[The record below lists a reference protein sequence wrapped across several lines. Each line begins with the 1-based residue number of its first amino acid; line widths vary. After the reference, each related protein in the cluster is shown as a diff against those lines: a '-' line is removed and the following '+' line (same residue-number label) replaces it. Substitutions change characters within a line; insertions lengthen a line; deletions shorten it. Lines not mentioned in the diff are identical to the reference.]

1 MEKGLLKNIFLDTKN
16 NLNLKGYLLTVFSTA
31 IFSILPYYFFIK
43 TSDIKIEKI
52 GIDFWSVML
61 SVIFIWTF
69 IFKGKVSYDKKNI
82 LRFIINNILILGALI
97 FIDGAVIEKLSILIN
112 TAFSERNIIFLM
124 ISYFLIRVKDIFI
137 FFTAV
142 SGILALI
149 GNEKISFIESGKIF
163 KNSIG
168 KLFTFLFFWVFYTIY
183 AAGCIDLT
191 WFIFNISYIERIN
204 LNEIFVYIGVFLN
217 IYIFYF
223 ILVFVLS
230 VFKNYLEKPEDKE
243 NAEEITLPAVFEKTI
258 NALKGRK
265 FKFYGTIAGIYLLCG
280 AGAMAV
286 VYLAIVSDLLYYYP
300 INILIVSAVIL
311 GIAAAI
317 QIFITKFCFKFMR
330 DFTEKINFSKFMK
343 IYGCTVIVTIL
354 TFIAG
359 TILESIIS
367 IISEDNYAAVIFS
380 NGINGFIVFYVG
392 VIQTLMTAFI
402 LKNQKG
408 IIKKSF
414 KESLKFFSLKF
425 IFILFGI
432 YNLAGMIMKAL
443 EKIRNSYDYELMLR
457 GVVHFPS
464 HIIIFLAVFIF
475 LHTMI
480 LAVVIYVIEEK
491 NRKF

>member
-16 NLNLKGYLLTVFSTA
+16 NLNLKGYLLTVFSTV

-61 SVIFIWTF
+61 SVIFVWTF
-69 IFKGKVSYDKKNI
+69 IFKGNVSSDKKNI
-82 LRFIINNILILGALI
+82 LRFITNNILILGALI
-97 FIDGAVIEKLSILIN
+97 FIDGAVIEKLSVLIN

-124 ISYFLIRVKDIFI
+124 ISYFLIRVKDVFI

-191 WFIFNISYIERIN
+191 WFIFNISYIEHIN

-243 NAEEITLPAVFEKTI
+243 NAEEEITLPAVFEKTI

-280 AGAMAV
+280 AGVTAV
-286 VYLAIVSDLLYYYP
+286 VYLAIISGLFSF
-300 INILIVSAVIL
+300 ILIVFAVIL

-317 QIFITKFCFKFMR
+317 QIFITKFCFKFMG

-343 IYGCTVIVTIL
+343 IYGCAVIVTIL

-359 TILESIIS
+359 IILESILS

-380 NGINGFIVFYVG
+380 NGINGFIVFYAG

-414 KESLKFFSLKF
+414 KESFKFFSLKF
-425 IFILFGI
+425 IFVLFGI
-432 YNLAGMIMKAL
+432 YNLTGMIMRAL
-443 EKIRNSYDYELMLR
+443 EKIRNSYDYEVMLR
-457 GVVHFPS
+457 GMVHFPS
-464 HIIIFLAVFIF
+464 HIIVFLAVFIF

-480 LAVVIYVIEEK
+480 LAVVTCVIEEK
-491 NRKF
+491 NIEF

>member
-16 NLNLKGYLLTVFSTA
+16 NLNLKGYLLTVFSTT
-31 IFSILPYYFFIK
+31 IFLILPYYFFIK

-61 SVIFIWTF
+61 SVIFVWTF
-69 IFKGKVSYDKKNI
+69 IFKGKVSSDKKNI
-82 LRFIINNILILGALI
+82 LRFITNNILILGALI
-97 FIDGAVIEKLSILIN
+97 FIDGAVIEKLSVLIN

-191 WFIFNISYIERIN
+191 WFIFNISYIEHIN

-230 VFKNYLEKPEDKE
+230 VFKNYLEKPEDEE
-243 NAEEITLPAVFEKTI
+243 NAGEKITLPAVFEKTI

-280 AGAMAV
+280 AGVTAV
-286 VYLAIVSDLLYYYP
+286 VYLAIISGLFSF
-300 INILIVSAVIL
+300 ILIVFAVIL

-317 QIFITKFCFKFMR
+317 QIFITKFCFKFMG

-343 IYGCTVIVTIL
+343 IYGCAVIVTIL

-359 TILESIIS
+359 IILESILS

-380 NGINGFIVFYVG
+380 NGINGFIVFYAG

-425 IFILFGI
+425 IFVLFGI
-432 YNLAGMIMKAL
+432 YNLTGMIMRAL
-443 EKIRNSYDYELMLR
+443 EKIRNSYDYEVMLR
-457 GVVHFPS
+457 GMVHFPS
-464 HIIIFLAVFIF
+464 HIIVFLAVFIF

-480 LAVVIYVIEEK
+480 LAVVTCVIEEK
-491 NRKF
+491 NMEF

>member
-16 NLNLKGYLLTVFSTA
+16 NLNLKGYLLTVFSTV

-61 SVIFIWTF
+61 SVIFVWTF
-69 IFKGKVSYDKKNI
+69 IFKGKVSSDKKNI
-82 LRFIINNILILGALI
+82 LRFITNNILILGALI
-97 FIDGAVIEKLSILIN
+97 FIDGAVIEKLSVLIN

-124 ISYFLIRVKDIFI
+124 ISYFLIRVKDVFI

-191 WFIFNISYIERIN
+191 WFIFNISYIEHIN

-230 VFKNYLEKPEDKE
+230 VFKNYLEKPEDEE
-243 NAEEITLPAVFEKTI
+243 NAGEKITLPAVFEKTI

-280 AGAMAV
+280 AGVTAV
-286 VYLAIVSDLLYYYP
+286 VYLAIISGLFSF
-300 INILIVSAVIL
+300 ILIVFAVIL
-311 GIAAAI
+311 GIATAI
-317 QIFITKFCFKFMR
+317 QIFITKFCFKFMG

-343 IYGCTVIVTIL
+343 IYGCAVIVTIL
-354 TFIAG
+354 TFIVG
-359 TILESIIS
+359 IILESILS

-380 NGINGFIVFYVG
+380 NGINGFIVFYAG

-425 IFILFGI
+425 IFVLFGI
-432 YNLAGMIMKAL
+432 YNLTGMIMRAL
-443 EKIRNSYDYELMLR
+443 EKIRNSYDYEVMLR
-457 GVVHFPS
+457 GMVHFPS
-464 HIIIFLAVFIF
+464 HIIVFLAVFIF

-480 LAVVIYVIEEK
+480 LAVVTCVIEEK
-491 NRKF
+491 NIEF

>member
-16 NLNLKGYLLTVFSTA
+16 NLNLKGYLLTVFSTV

-61 SVIFIWTF
+61 SVIFVWTF
-69 IFKGKVSYDKKNI
+69 IFKGKVSSDKKNI
-82 LRFIINNILILGALI
+82 LRFITNNILILGALI

-124 ISYFLIRVKDIFI
+124 ISYFLIRVKDVFI

-191 WFIFNISYIERIN
+191 WFIFNISYIEHIN

-230 VFKNYLEKPEDKE
+230 VFKNYLEKPEDEE
-243 NAEEITLPAVFEKTI
+243 NAGEKITLPAVFEKTI

-280 AGAMAV
+280 AGVTAV
-286 VYLAIVSDLLYYYP
+286 VYLAIISGLFSF
-300 INILIVSAVIL
+300 ILIVFAVIL

-317 QIFITKFCFKFMR
+317 QIFITKFCFKFMG

-343 IYGCTVIVTIL
+343 IYGCAVIVTIL

-359 TILESIIS
+359 IILESILS

-380 NGINGFIVFYVG
+380 NGINGFIVFYAG

-425 IFILFGI
+425 IFVLFGI
-432 YNLAGMIMKAL
+432 YNLTGMIMRAL
-443 EKIRNSYDYELMLR
+443 EKIRNSYDYEVMLR
-457 GVVHFPS
+457 GMVHFPS
-464 HIIIFLAVFIF
+464 HIIVFLAVFIF

-480 LAVVIYVIEEK
+480 LAVVTCVIEEK
-491 NRKF
+491 NIEF

>member
-16 NLNLKGYLLTVFSTA
+16 NLNLKGYLLTVFSTV
-31 IFSILPYYFFIK
+31 IFSILSYYFFIK

-61 SVIFIWTF
+61 SVIFVWTF
-69 IFKGKVSYDKKNI
+69 IFKGKVSSDKKNI

-97 FIDGAVIEKLSILIN
+97 FIDGAVIEKLSVLIN

-124 ISYFLIRVKDIFI
+124 ISYFLIRVKDVFI

-191 WFIFNISYIERIN
+191 WFIFNISYIEHIN

-230 VFKNYLEKPEDKE
+230 VFKNYLEKPEDEE
-243 NAEEITLPAVFEKTI
+243 NAGEKITLPAVFEKTI

-265 FKFYGTIAGIYLLCG
+265 FKFYGTVAGIYLLCG
-280 AGAMAV
+280 AGVTAV
-286 VYLAIVSDLLYYYP
+286 VYLAIISGLFSF
-300 INILIVSAVIL
+300 ILIVFAIIL

-317 QIFITKFCFKFMR
+317 QIFITKFCFKFMG

-343 IYGCTVIVTIL
+343 IYGCAVIVTIL

-359 TILESIIS
+359 IILESILS

-380 NGINGFIVFYVG
+380 NGINGFIVFYAG

-425 IFILFGI
+425 IFVLFGI
-432 YNLAGMIMKAL
+432 YNLTGMIMRAL
-443 EKIRNSYDYELMLR
+443 EKIRNSYDYEVMLK
-457 GVVHFPS
+457 GMVHFPS
-464 HIIIFLAVFIF
+464 HIIVFLAVFIF

-480 LAVVIYVIEEK
+480 LAVVTCVIEEK
-491 NRKF
+491 NIEF

>member
-16 NLNLKGYLLTVFSTA
+16 NLNLKGYLLTVFSTV

-61 SVIFIWTF
+61 SVIFVWTF
-69 IFKGKVSYDKKNI
+69 IFKGKVSSDKKNI
-82 LRFIINNILILGALI
+82 LRFITNNILILGALI
-97 FIDGAVIEKLSILIN
+97 FIDGAVIEKLSVLIN

-191 WFIFNISYIERIN
+191 WFIFNISYIEHIN

-230 VFKNYLEKPEDKE
+230 VFKNYLEKPEDEE
-243 NAEEITLPAVFEKTI
+243 NAGEKITLPAVFEKTI

-280 AGAMAV
+280 AGVTAV
-286 VYLAIVSDLLYYYP
+286 VYLAIISGLFSF
-300 INILIVSAVIL
+300 ILIVFAVIL

-317 QIFITKFCFKFMR
+317 QIFITKFCFKFMG

-343 IYGCTVIVTIL
+343 IYGCAVIVTIL

-359 TILESIIS
+359 IILESILS

-380 NGINGFIVFYVG
+380 NGINGFIVFYAG

-425 IFILFGI
+425 IFVLFGI
-432 YNLAGMIMKAL
+432 YNLTGMIMRAL
-443 EKIRNSYDYELMLR
+443 EKIRNSYDYEVMLR
-457 GVVHFPS
+457 GMVHFPS
-464 HIIIFLAVFIF
+464 HIIVFLTVFIF

-480 LAVVIYVIEEK
+480 LAVVTCVIEEK
-491 NRKF
+491 NIEF

>member
-16 NLNLKGYLLTVFSTA
+16 NLNLKGYLLTVFSTV

-61 SVIFIWTF
+61 SVIFVWTF
-69 IFKGKVSYDKKNI
+69 IFKGKVSSDKKNI
-82 LRFIINNILILGALI
+82 LRFITNNILILGALI
-97 FIDGAVIEKLSILIN
+97 FIDGAVIEKLSVLIN

-191 WFIFNISYIERIN
+191 WFIFNISYIEHIN

-230 VFKNYLEKPEDKE
+230 VFKNYLEKPEDEE
-243 NAEEITLPAVFEKTI
+243 NAGEKITLPAVFEKTI

-280 AGAMAV
+280 AGVTAV
-286 VYLAIVSDLLYYYP
+286 VYLAIISGLFSF
-300 INILIVSAVIL
+300 ILIVFAVIL

-317 QIFITKFCFKFMR
+317 QIFITKFCFKFMG

-343 IYGCTVIVTIL
+343 IYGCAVIVTIL

-359 TILESIIS
+359 IILESILS

-380 NGINGFIVFYVG
+380 NGINGFIVFYAG

-425 IFILFGI
+425 IFVLFGI
-432 YNLAGMIMKAL
+432 YNLTGMIMRAL
-443 EKIRNSYDYELMLR
+443 EKIRNSYDYEVMLR
-457 GVVHFPS
+457 GMVHFPS
-464 HIIIFLAVFIF
+464 HIIVFLAVFIF

-480 LAVVIYVIEEK
+480 LAVVTCVIEEK
-491 NRKF
+491 NMEF

>member
-16 NLNLKGYLLTVFSTA
+16 NLNLKGYLLTVFSTV

-61 SVIFIWTF
+61 SVIFVWTF
-69 IFKGKVSYDKKNI
+69 IFKGKVSSDKKNI
-82 LRFIINNILILGALI
+82 LRFITNNILILGALI
-97 FIDGAVIEKLSILIN
+97 FIDGAVIEKLSVLIN

-124 ISYFLIRVKDIFI
+124 ISYFLIRVKDTFI

-191 WFIFNISYIERIN
+191 WFIFNISYIEHIN

-230 VFKNYLEKPEDKE
+230 VFKNYLEKPEDEE
-243 NAEEITLPAVFEKTI
+243 NAGEKITLPAVFEKTI

-280 AGAMAV
+280 AGVTAV
-286 VYLAIVSDLLYYYP
+286 VYLAIISGLFSF
-300 INILIVSAVIL
+300 ILIVFAAIL

-317 QIFITKFCFKFMR
+317 QIFITKFCFKFMG

-343 IYGCTVIVTIL
+343 IYGCAVIVTIL

-359 TILESIIS
+359 IILESILS

-380 NGINGFIVFYVG
+380 NGINGFIVFYAG

-425 IFILFGI
+425 IFVLFGI
-432 YNLAGMIMKAL
+432 YNLTGMIMRAL
-443 EKIRNSYDYELMLR
+443 EKIRNSYDHEVMLR
-457 GVVHFPS
+457 GMVHFPS
-464 HIIIFLAVFIF
+464 HIIVFLAVFIF

-480 LAVVIYVIEEK
+480 LAVVTCVIEEK
-491 NRKF
+491 NMEF

>member
-16 NLNLKGYLLTVFSTA
+16 NLNLKGYLLTVFSTV

-61 SVIFIWTF
+61 SVIFVWTF
-69 IFKGKVSYDKKNI
+69 SFKGKVSSDKKNI
-82 LRFIINNILILGALI
+82 LRFITNNILILGALI

-191 WFIFNISYIERIN
+191 WFIFNISYIEHIN

-230 VFKNYLEKPEDKE
+230 VFKNYLEKPEDEE
-243 NAEEITLPAVFEKTI
+243 NAGEKITLPAVFEKTI

-280 AGAMAV
+280 AGVTAV
-286 VYLAIVSDLLYYYP
+286 VYLAIISGLFSF
-300 INILIVSAVIL
+300 ILAVFAVIL

-317 QIFITKFCFKFMR
+317 QIFITKFCFKFMG

-343 IYGCTVIVTIL
+343 IYGCAVIVTIL

-359 TILESIIS
+359 IILESILS

-380 NGINGFIVFYVG
+380 NGINGFIVFYAG

-425 IFILFGI
+425 IFVLFGI
-432 YNLAGMIMKAL
+432 YNLTGMIMRAL
-443 EKIRNSYDYELMLR
+443 EKIRNSYDYEVMLR
-457 GVVHFPS
+457 GMVHFPS
-464 HIIIFLAVFIF
+464 HIIVFLAVFIF

-480 LAVVIYVIEEK
+480 LAVVTCVIEEK
-491 NRKF
+491 NIEF

>member
-61 SVIFIWTF
+61 SVVFVWTF
-69 IFKGKVSYDKKNI
+69 IFKGKISSDKKNI

-191 WFIFNISYIERIN
+191 WFIFNISYIEHIN

-280 AGAMAV
+280 AGVTAV
-286 VYLAIVSDLLYYYP
+286 VYLAIISGLFSF
-300 INILIVSAVIL
+300 ILIVFAVIL

-317 QIFITKFCFKFMR
+317 QIFITKFCFKFMG

-343 IYGCTVIVTIL
+343 IYGCAVIVTIL

-359 TILESIIS
+359 IILESILS

-380 NGINGFIVFYVG
+380 NGINGFIVFYAG

-425 IFILFGI
+425 IFVLFGI
-432 YNLAGMIMKAL
+432 YNLTGMIMKAL
-443 EKIRNSYDYELMLR
+443 EKIRNSYDYEVMLR
-457 GVVHFPS
+457 GMVHFPS
-464 HIIIFLAVFIF
+464 HIIVFLAVFIF

-480 LAVVIYVIEEK
+480 LAVVTCVIEEK
-491 NRKF
+491 NMEF

>member
-16 NLNLKGYLLTVFSTA
+16 NLNLKGYLLTVFSTV

-61 SVIFIWTF
+61 SVIFVWTF
-69 IFKGKVSYDKKNI
+69 IFKGKVSSDKKNI
-82 LRFIINNILILGALI
+82 LRFITNNILILGALI
-97 FIDGAVIEKLSILIN
+97 FIDGAVIEKLSVLIN

-191 WFIFNISYIERIN
+191 WFIFNISYIEHIN

-230 VFKNYLEKPEDKE
+230 VFKNYLEKPEDEE
-243 NAEEITLPAVFEKTI
+243 NAGEKITLPAVFEKTI

-280 AGAMAV
+280 AGVMAV
-286 VYLAIVSDLLYYYP
+286 VYLAIISDLLYYP

-311 GIAAAI
+311 GIAAAV
-317 QIFITKFCFKFMR
+317 QIFITKFCFKFMG

-343 IYGCTVIVTIL
+343 IYGCAVIVTIL

-359 TILESIIS
+359 IILESILS

-380 NGINGFIVFYVG
+380 NGINGFIVFYAG

-414 KESLKFFSLKF
+414 KESFKFFSLKF
-425 IFILFGI
+425 IFVLFGI
-432 YNLAGMIMKAL
+432 YNLTGMIMRAL
-443 EKIRNSYDYELMLR
+443 EKIRNSYDYEVMLR
-457 GVVHFPS
+457 GMVHFPS
-464 HIIIFLAVFIF
+464 HIIVFLAVFIF

-480 LAVVIYVIEEK
+480 LAVVTCVIEEK
-491 NRKF
+491 NIEF

>member
-16 NLNLKGYLLTVFSTA
+16 NLNLKGYLLTVFSTV

-61 SVIFIWTF
+61 SVIFVWTF
-69 IFKGKVSYDKKNI
+69 IFKGNVSSDKKNI
-82 LRFIINNILILGALI
+82 LRFITNNILILGALI
-97 FIDGAVIEKLSILIN
+97 FIDGAVIEKLSVLIN

-183 AAGCIDLT
+183 AASCIDLT
-191 WFIFNISYIERIN
+191 WFIFNISYIEHIN

-230 VFKNYLEKPEDKE
+230 VFKNYLEKPEDEE
-243 NAEEITLPAVFEKTI
+243 NAEEEITLPAVFEKTI

-280 AGAMAV
+280 AGVTAV
-286 VYLAIVSDLLYYYP
+286 VYLAIISGLFSF
-300 INILIVSAVIL
+300 ILIVFAVIL

-317 QIFITKFCFKFMR
+317 QIFITKFCFKFMG

-343 IYGCTVIVTIL
+343 IYGCAVIVTIL

-359 TILESIIS
+359 IILESILS

-380 NGINGFIVFYVG
+380 NGINGFIVFYAG

-414 KESLKFFSLKF
+414 KESFKFFSLKF
-425 IFILFGI
+425 IFVLFGI
-432 YNLAGMIMKAL
+432 YNLTGMIMRAL
-443 EKIRNSYDYELMLR
+443 EKIRNSYDYEVMLR
-457 GVVHFPS
+457 GMVHFPS
-464 HIIIFLAVFIF
+464 HIIVFLAVFIF

-480 LAVVIYVIEEK
+480 LAVVTCVIEEK
-491 NRKF
+491 NMEF

>member
-61 SVIFIWTF
+61 SVIFVWTF
-69 IFKGKVSYDKKNI
+69 IFKGNVSSDKKNI
-82 LRFIINNILILGALI
+82 LRFITNNILILGALI

-191 WFIFNISYIERIN
+191 WFIFNISYIEHIN

-223 ILVFVLS
+223 ILVFVLA
-230 VFKNYLEKPEDKE
+230 VFKNHLEKPEDEE
-243 NAEEITLPAVFEKTI
+243 NAGEKITLPAVFEKTI

-265 FKFYGTIAGIYLLCG
+265 FKFYGTVAGIYLLCG
-280 AGAMAV
+280 AGVTAV
-286 VYLAIVSDLLYYYP
+286 VYLAIISGLFSF
-300 INILIVSAVIL
+300 ILIVFAVIL

-317 QIFITKFCFKFMR
+317 QIFITKFCFKFMG

-343 IYGCTVIVTIL
+343 IYGCAVIVTIL

-367 IISEDNYAAVIFS
+367 IISEDNYAAIIFS
-380 NGINGFIVFYVG
+380 NGINGFIVFYAG
-392 VIQTLMTAFI
+392 VIQTLMTALI
-402 LKNQKG
+402 LKNQKE

-414 KESLKFFSLKF
+414 KKSLKFFSWKF
-425 IFILFGI
+425 IFVLFGI
-432 YNLAGMIMKAL
+432 YNLVGMIMRAL

-464 HIIIFLAVFIF
+464 HIIVFLAVFIF

-480 LAVVIYVIEEK
+480 LAVVTYVIEEK
-491 NRKF
+491 NREF

>member
-16 NLNLKGYLLTVFSTA
+16 NLNLKGYLLTVFSTV

-61 SVIFIWTF
+61 SVIFVWTF
-69 IFKGKVSYDKKNI
+69 IFKGKVSSDKKNI
-82 LRFIINNILILGALI
+82 LRFITNNILILGALI
-97 FIDGAVIEKLSILIN
+97 FIDGAVIEKLSVLIN

-191 WFIFNISYIERIN
+191 WFIFNISYIEHIN

-230 VFKNYLEKPEDKE
+230 VFKNYLEKPEDEE
-243 NAEEITLPAVFEKTI
+243 NAGEKITLPAVFEKTI

-280 AGAMAV
+280 AGVTAV
-286 VYLAIVSDLLYYYP
+286 VYLAIISGLFSF
-300 INILIVSAVIL
+300 ILIVFAVIL

-317 QIFITKFCFKFMR
+317 QIFITKFCFKFMG

-343 IYGCTVIVTIL
+343 IYGCAVIVTIL

-359 TILESIIS
+359 IILESILS

-380 NGINGFIVFYVG
+380 NGINGFIVFYAG

-414 KESLKFFSLKF
+414 KESFKFFSLKF
-425 IFILFGI
+425 IFVLFGI
-432 YNLAGMIMKAL
+432 YNLTGMIMRAL
-443 EKIRNSYDYELMLR
+443 EKIRNSYDYEVMLR
-457 GVVHFPS
+457 GMVHFPS
-464 HIIIFLAVFIF
+464 HIIVFLAVFIF

-480 LAVVIYVIEEK
+480 LAVVTCVIEEK
-491 NRKF
+491 NIEF

>member
-16 NLNLKGYLLTVFSTA
+16 NLNLKGYLLTVFSTV

-61 SVIFIWTF
+61 SVIFVWTF
-69 IFKGKVSYDKKNI
+69 IFKGKVSSDKKNI

-97 FIDGAVIEKLSILIN
+97 FIDGAVIEKLSVLIN
-112 TAFSERNIIFLM
+112 TASSERNIIFLM
-124 ISYFLIRVKDIFI
+124 ISYFLIRVKDVFI

-191 WFIFNISYIERIN
+191 WFIFNISYIEHIN

-230 VFKNYLEKPEDKE
+230 VFKNYLEKPEDEE
-243 NAEEITLPAVFEKTI
+243 NAGEKITLPAVFEKTI

-280 AGAMAV
+280 AGVMAV
-286 VYLAIVSDLLYYYP
+286 IYLAIISGLFSF
-300 INILIVSAVIL
+300 ILIVFAVIL

-317 QIFITKFCFKFMR
+317 QIFITKFCFKFMG

-343 IYGCTVIVTIL
+343 IYGCAVIVTIL

-359 TILESIIS
+359 IILESILS

-380 NGINGFIVFYVG
+380 NGINGFIVFYAG

-425 IFILFGI
+425 IFVLFGI
-432 YNLAGMIMKAL
+432 YNLTGMIMRAL
-443 EKIRNSYDYELMLR
+443 EKIRNSYDYEVMLK
-457 GVVHFPS
+457 GMVHFPS
-464 HIIIFLAVFIF
+464 HIIVFLAVFIF

-480 LAVVIYVIEEK
+480 LAVVTCVIEEK
-491 NRKF
+491 NIEF

>member
-16 NLNLKGYLLTVFSTA
+16 NLNLKGYLLTVFSTV

-61 SVIFIWTF
+61 SVIFVWTF
-69 IFKGKVSYDKKNI
+69 IFKGKVSSDKKNI
-82 LRFIINNILILGALI
+82 LRFITNNILILGALI
-97 FIDGAVIEKLSILIN
+97 FIDGAVIEKLSVLIN

-124 ISYFLIRVKDIFI
+124 ISYFLIRVKDVFI

-191 WFIFNISYIERIN
+191 WFIFNISYIEHIN

-230 VFKNYLEKPEDKE
+230 VFKNYLEKPEDEE
-243 NAEEITLPAVFEKTI
+243 NAEEEITLPAVFEKTI

-280 AGAMAV
+280 AGVTAV
-286 VYLAIVSDLLYYYP
+286 VYLAIISGLFSF
-300 INILIVSAVIL
+300 ILIVFAVIL

-317 QIFITKFCFKFMR
+317 QIFITKFCFKFMG

-343 IYGCTVIVTIL
+343 IYGCAVIVTIL

-359 TILESIIS
+359 IILESILS

-380 NGINGFIVFYVG
+380 NGINGFIVFYAG

-425 IFILFGI
+425 IFVLFGI
-432 YNLAGMIMKAL
+432 YNLTGMIMRAL
-443 EKIRNSYDYELMLR
+443 EKIRNSYDYEVMLK
-457 GVVHFPS
+457 GMVHFPS
-464 HIIIFLAVFIF
+464 HIIVFLAVFIF

-480 LAVVIYVIEEK
+480 LAVVTCVIEEK
-491 NRKF
+491 NIEF

>member
-16 NLNLKGYLLTVFSTA
+16 NLNLKGYLLTVFSTV

-61 SVIFIWTF
+61 SVIFVWTF
-69 IFKGKVSYDKKNI
+69 IFKGKVSSDKKNI
-82 LRFIINNILILGALI
+82 LKFIINNILILGALI
-97 FIDGAVIEKLSILIN
+97 FIDGAVIEKLSVLIN
-112 TAFSERNIIFLM
+112 TASSERNIIFLM
-124 ISYFLIRVKDIFI
+124 ISYFLIRVKDVFI

-191 WFIFNISYIERIN
+191 WFIFNISYIEHIN

-230 VFKNYLEKPEDKE
+230 VFKNYLEKPEDEE
-243 NAEEITLPAVFEKTI
+243 NAGEKITLPAVFEKTI

-280 AGAMAV
+280 AGVTAV
-286 VYLAIVSDLLYYYP
+286 VYLAIISGLFSF
-300 INILIVSAVIL
+300 ILIVFAVIL

-317 QIFITKFCFKFMR
+317 QIFITKFCFKFMG

-343 IYGCTVIVTIL
+343 IYGCAVIVTIL

-359 TILESIIS
+359 IILESILS

-380 NGINGFIVFYVG
+380 NGINGFIVFYAG

-425 IFILFGI
+425 IFVLFGI
-432 YNLAGMIMKAL
+432 YNLTGMIMRAL
-443 EKIRNSYDYELMLR
+443 EKIRNSYDYEVMLR
-457 GVVHFPS
+457 GMVHFPS
-464 HIIIFLAVFIF
+464 HIIVFLAVFIF

-480 LAVVIYVIEEK
+480 LAVVTCVIEEK
-491 NRKF
+491 NIEF

>member
-16 NLNLKGYLLTVFSTA
+16 NLNLKGYLLTVFSTV

-61 SVIFIWTF
+61 SVIFVWTF
-69 IFKGKVSYDKKNI
+69 IFKGKVSSDKKNI
-82 LRFIINNILILGALI
+82 LRFITNNILILGALI
-97 FIDGAVIEKLSILIN
+97 FIDGAVIEKLSVLIN

-124 ISYFLIRVKDIFI
+124 ISYFLIRVKDVFI

-191 WFIFNISYIERIN
+191 WFIFNISYIEHIN

-230 VFKNYLEKPEDKE
+230 VFKNYLEKPEDEE
-243 NAEEITLPAVFEKTI
+243 NAGEKITLPAVFEKTI

-280 AGAMAV
+280 AGVMAV
-286 VYLAIVSDLLYYYP
+286 IYLAIISGLFSF
-300 INILIVSAVIL
+300 ILIVFAVIL

-317 QIFITKFCFKFMR
+317 QIFITKFCFKFMG

-343 IYGCTVIVTIL
+343 IYGCAVIVTIL

-359 TILESIIS
+359 IILESILS

-380 NGINGFIVFYVG
+380 NGINGFIVFYAG

-425 IFILFGI
+425 IFVLFGI
-432 YNLAGMIMKAL
+432 YNLTGMIMRAL
-443 EKIRNSYDYELMLR
+443 EKIRNSYDYEVMLR
-457 GVVHFPS
+457 GMVHFPS
-464 HIIIFLAVFIF
+464 HIIVFLAVFIF

-480 LAVVIYVIEEK
+480 LAVVTCVIEEK
-491 NRKF
+491 NMEL

>member
-16 NLNLKGYLLTVFSTA
+16 NLNLKGYLLTVFSTV

-61 SVIFIWTF
+61 SVIFVWTF
-69 IFKGKVSYDKKNI
+69 IFKGKVSSDKKNI
-82 LRFIINNILILGALI
+82 LRFITNNILILGALI
-97 FIDGAVIEKLSILIN
+97 FIDGAVIEKLSVLIN

-124 ISYFLIRVKDIFI
+124 ISYFLIRVKDVFI

-191 WFIFNISYIERIN
+191 WFIFNISYIEHIN

-230 VFKNYLEKPEDKE
+230 VFKNYLEKPEDEE
-243 NAEEITLPAVFEKTI
+243 NAGEKITLPAVFEKTI

-280 AGAMAV
+280 AGVTAV
-286 VYLAIVSDLLYYYP
+286 VYLAIISGLFSF
-300 INILIVSAVIL
+300 ILIVFAVIL

-317 QIFITKFCFKFMR
+317 QIFITKFCFKFMG

-343 IYGCTVIVTIL
+343 IYGCAVIVTIL

-359 TILESIIS
+359 IILESILS

-380 NGINGFIVFYVG
+380 NGINGFIVFYAG

-425 IFILFGI
+425 IFVLFGI
-432 YNLAGMIMKAL
+432 YNLTGMIMRAL
-443 EKIRNSYDYELMLR
+443 EKIRNSYDYEVMLR
-457 GVVHFPS
+457 GMVHFPS
-464 HIIIFLAVFIF
+464 HIIVFLAVFIF

-480 LAVVIYVIEEK
+480 LAVVTCVIEEK
-491 NRKF
+491 NIEF

>member
-16 NLNLKGYLLTVFSTA
+16 NLNLKGYLLTVFSTV

-61 SVIFIWTF
+61 SVIFVWTF
-69 IFKGKVSYDKKNI
+69 IFKGKVSSDKKNI
-82 LRFIINNILILGALI
+82 LRFITNNILILGALI
-97 FIDGAVIEKLSILIN
+97 FIDGAVIEKLSVLIN

-124 ISYFLIRVKDIFI
+124 ISYFLIRVKDTFI

-191 WFIFNISYIERIN
+191 WFIFNISYIEHIN

-230 VFKNYLEKPEDKE
+230 VFKNYLEKPEDEE
-243 NAEEITLPAVFEKTI
+243 NAGEKITLPAVFEKTI

-280 AGAMAV
+280 AGVTAV
-286 VYLAIVSDLLYYYP
+286 VYLAIISGLFSF
-300 INILIVSAVIL
+300 ILIVFAVIL
-311 GIAAAI
+311 GIVAAI
-317 QIFITKFCFKFMR
+317 QIFITKFCFKFME

-343 IYGCTVIVTIL
+343 IYGCAVIVTIL

-359 TILESIIS
+359 IILESILS

-380 NGINGFIVFYVG
+380 NGINGFIVFYAG

-414 KESLKFFSLKF
+414 KESFKFFSLKF
-425 IFILFGI
+425 IFVLFGI
-432 YNLAGMIMKAL
+432 YNLTGMIMRAL
-443 EKIRNSYDYELMLR
+443 EKIRNSYDYEVMLR
-457 GVVHFPS
+457 GMVHFPS
-464 HIIIFLAVFIF
+464 HIIVFLAVFIF

-480 LAVVIYVIEEK
+480 LAVVTCVIEEK
-491 NRKF
+491 NIEF

>member
-16 NLNLKGYLLTVFSTA
+16 NLNLKGYLLTVFSTV

-61 SVIFIWTF
+61 SVIFVWTF
-69 IFKGKVSYDKKNI
+69 IFKGNVSSDKKNI

-183 AAGCIDLT
+183 TAGCIDLT
-191 WFIFNISYIERIN
+191 WFIFNISYIEHIN

-230 VFKNYLEKPEDKE
+230 VFKNYLEKPEDEE
-243 NAEEITLPAVFEKTI
+243 NAGEKITLPAVFEKTI

-280 AGAMAV
+280 AGVTAV
-286 VYLAIVSDLLYYYP
+286 VYLAIISGLFSF
-300 INILIVSAVIL
+300 ILIVFAVIL

-317 QIFITKFCFKFMR
+317 QIFITKFCFKFMG

-343 IYGCTVIVTIL
+343 MYGCAVIVTIL

-359 TILESIIS
+359 IILESILS

-380 NGINGFIVFYVG
+380 NGINGFIVFYAG

-425 IFILFGI
+425 IFVLFGI
-432 YNLAGMIMKAL
+432 YNLTGMIMRAL
-443 EKIRNSYDYELMLR
+443 EKIRNSYDYEVMLR
-457 GVVHFPS
+457 GMVHFPS
-464 HIIIFLAVFIF
+464 HIIVFLAVFIF

-480 LAVVIYVIEEK
+480 LAVVTCVIEEK
-491 NRKF
+491 NIEF

>member
-16 NLNLKGYLLTVFSTA
+16 NLNLKGYLLTVFSTV

-61 SVIFIWTF
+61 SVIFVWTF
-69 IFKGKVSYDKKNI
+69 IFKGKVSSDKKNI
-82 LRFIINNILILGALI
+82 LRFITNNILILGALI
-97 FIDGAVIEKLSILIN
+97 FIDGAVIEKLSVLIN

-124 ISYFLIRVKDIFI
+124 ISYFLIRVKDVFI

-191 WFIFNISYIERIN
+191 WFIFNISYIEHIN

-230 VFKNYLEKPEDKE
+230 VFKNYLEKPEDEE
-243 NAEEITLPAVFEKTI
+243 NAGEKITLPAVFEKTI

-280 AGAMAV
+280 AGVTAV
-286 VYLAIVSDLLYYYP
+286 VYLAIISGLFSF
-300 INILIVSAVIL
+300 ILIVFAVIL

-317 QIFITKFCFKFMR
+317 QIFITKFCFKFMG

-343 IYGCTVIVTIL
+343 IYGCAVIVTIL

-359 TILESIIS
+359 IILESILS

-380 NGINGFIVFYVG
+380 NGINGFIVFYAG
-392 VIQTLMTAFI
+392 VIETLMTAFI

-425 IFILFGI
+425 IFVLFGI
-432 YNLAGMIMKAL
+432 YNLTGMIMRAL
-443 EKIRNSYDYELMLR
+443 EKIRNSYDYEVMLR
-457 GVVHFPS
+457 GMVHFPS
-464 HIIIFLAVFIF
+464 HIIVFLAVFIF

-480 LAVVIYVIEEK
+480 LAVVTCVIEEK
-491 NRKF
+491 NIEF

>member
-16 NLNLKGYLLTVFSTA
+16 NLNLKGYLLTVFSTV

-61 SVIFIWTF
+61 SVIFVWTF
-69 IFKGKVSYDKKNI
+69 IFKGKVSSDKKNI
-82 LRFIINNILILGALI
+82 LRFITNNILILGALI
-97 FIDGAVIEKLSILIN
+97 FIDGAVIEKLSVLIN

-183 AAGCIDLT
+183 TAGCIDLT
-191 WFIFNISYIERIN
+191 WFIFNISYIEHIN

-230 VFKNYLEKPEDKE
+230 VFKNYLEKPEDEE
-243 NAEEITLPAVFEKTI
+243 NAGEKITLPAVFEKTI

-265 FKFYGTIAGIYLLCG
+265 FKFYGTVAGIYLLCG
-280 AGAMAV
+280 AGVTAV
-286 VYLAIVSDLLYYYP
+286 VYLAIISGLFSF
-300 INILIVSAVIL
+300 ILIVFAVIL

-317 QIFITKFCFKFMR
+317 QIFITKFCFKFMG

-343 IYGCTVIVTIL
+343 IYGCAVIVTIL

-359 TILESIIS
+359 IILESILS

-380 NGINGFIVFYVG
+380 NGINGFIVFYAG

-425 IFILFGI
+425 IFVLFGI
-432 YNLAGMIMKAL
+432 YNLTGMIMRAL
-443 EKIRNSYDYELMLR
+443 EKIRNSYDYEVMLR
-457 GVVHFPS
+457 GMVHFPS
-464 HIIIFLAVFIF
+464 HIIVFLAVFIF

-480 LAVVIYVIEEK
+480 LAVVTCVIEEK
-491 NRKF
+491 NIEF

>member
-16 NLNLKGYLLTVFSTA
+16 NLNLKGYLLTVFSTT
-31 IFSILPYYFFIK
+31 IFLILPYYFFIK

-61 SVIFIWTF
+61 SVIFVWTF
-69 IFKGKVSYDKKNI
+69 IFKGKVSSDKKNI
-82 LRFIINNILILGALI
+82 LRFITNNILILGALI
-97 FIDGAVIEKLSILIN
+97 FIDGAVIEKLSVLIN

-183 AAGCIDLT
+183 AAGCLDLT
-191 WFIFNISYIERIN
+191 WFIFNISYIEHIN

-230 VFKNYLEKPEDKE
+230 VFKNYLEKPEDEE
-243 NAEEITLPAVFEKTI
+243 NAGEKITLPAVFEKTI

-280 AGAMAV
+280 AGVTAV
-286 VYLAIVSDLLYYYP
+286 VYLAIISGLFSF
-300 INILIVSAVIL
+300 ILIVFALLL

-317 QIFITKFCFKFMR
+317 QIFITKFCFKFMG

-343 IYGCTVIVTIL
+343 IYGCAVIVTIL

-359 TILESIIS
+359 IILESILS

-380 NGINGFIVFYVG
+380 NGINGFIVFYAG

-425 IFILFGI
+425 IFVLFGI
-432 YNLAGMIMKAL
+432 YNLTGMIMRAL
-443 EKIRNSYDYELMLR
+443 EKIRNSYDYEVMLR
-457 GVVHFPS
+457 GMVHFPS
-464 HIIIFLAVFIF
+464 HIIVFLAVFIF

-480 LAVVIYVIEEK
+480 LAVVTCVIEEK
-491 NRKF
+491 NIEF

>member
-16 NLNLKGYLLTVFSTA
+16 NLNLKGYLLTVFSTV

-61 SVIFIWTF
+61 SVIFVWTF
-69 IFKGKVSYDKKNI
+69 IFKGKVSSDKKNI

-97 FIDGAVIEKLSILIN
+97 FIDGAVIEKLSVLIN

-124 ISYFLIRVKDIFI
+124 ISYFLIRVKDVFI

-191 WFIFNISYIERIN
+191 WFIFNISYIEHIN

-230 VFKNYLEKPEDKE
+230 VFKNYLEKPEDEE
-243 NAEEITLPAVFEKTI
+243 NAGEKITLPAVFEKTI

-280 AGAMAV
+280 AGVTAV
-286 VYLAIVSDLLYYYP
+286 VYLAIISGLFSF
-300 INILIVSAVIL
+300 ILIVFAVIL
-311 GIAAAI
+311 GIATAI
-317 QIFITKFCFKFMR
+317 QIFITKFCFKFMG

-343 IYGCTVIVTIL
+343 IYGCAVIVTIL

-359 TILESIIS
+359 IILESILS

-380 NGINGFIVFYVG
+380 NGINGFIVFYAG

-425 IFILFGI
+425 IFVLFGI
-432 YNLAGMIMKAL
+432 YNLTGMIMRAL
-443 EKIRNSYDYELMLR
+443 EKIRNSYDYEVMLR
-457 GVVHFPS
+457 GMVHFPS
-464 HIIIFLAVFIF
+464 HIIVFLAVFIF

-480 LAVVIYVIEEK
+480 LAVVTCVIEEK
-491 NRKF
+491 NIEF

>member
-16 NLNLKGYLLTVFSTA
+16 NLNLKGYLLTVFSTV

-61 SVIFIWTF
+61 SVIFVWTF
-69 IFKGKVSYDKKNI
+69 IFKGKVSSDKKNI

-97 FIDGAVIEKLSILIN
+97 FIDGAVIEKLSVLIN
-112 TAFSERNIIFLM
+112 TASSERNIIFLM
-124 ISYFLIRVKDIFI
+124 ISYFLIRVKDVFI

-191 WFIFNISYIERIN
+191 WFIFNISYIEHIN

-230 VFKNYLEKPEDKE
+230 VFKNYLEKPEDEE
-243 NAEEITLPAVFEKTI
+243 NAGEKITLPAVFEKTI

-280 AGAMAV
+280 AGVMAV
-286 VYLAIVSDLLYYYP
+286 IYLAIISGLFSF
-300 INILIVSAVIL
+300 ILIVFAVIL

-317 QIFITKFCFKFMR
+317 QIFITKFCFKFMG

-343 IYGCTVIVTIL
+343 IYGCAVIVTIL

-359 TILESIIS
+359 IILESILS

-380 NGINGFIVFYVG
+380 NGINGFIVFYAG

-425 IFILFGI
+425 IFVLFGI
-432 YNLAGMIMKAL
+432 YNLTGMIMRAL
-443 EKIRNSYDYELMLR
+443 EKIRNSYDYEVMLK
-457 GVVHFPS
+457 GMVHFPS
-464 HIIIFLAVFIF
+464 HIIVFLAVFIF

-480 LAVVIYVIEEK
+480 LAVVTCVIEEK
-491 NRKF
+491 NREF

>member
-16 NLNLKGYLLTVFSTA
+16 NLNLKGYLLTVFSTV

-61 SVIFIWTF
+61 SVIFVWTF
-69 IFKGKVSYDKKNI
+69 IFKGNVSSDKKNI
-82 LRFIINNILILGALI
+82 LRFITNNILILGALI
-97 FIDGAVIEKLSILIN
+97 FIDGAVIEKLSVLIN

-124 ISYFLIRVKDIFI
+124 ISYFLIRVKDVFI

-191 WFIFNISYIERIN
+191 WFIFNISYIEHIN

-243 NAEEITLPAVFEKTI
+243 NAEEEITLPAVFEKTI

-280 AGAMAV
+280 AGVTAV
-286 VYLAIVSDLLYYYP
+286 VYLAIISGLFSF
-300 INILIVSAVIL
+300 ILIVFAVIL

-317 QIFITKFCFKFMR
+317 QIFITKFCFKFMG

-343 IYGCTVIVTIL
+343 IYGCAVIVTIL

-359 TILESIIS
+359 IILESILS

-380 NGINGFIVFYVG
+380 NGINGFIVFYAG

-414 KESLKFFSLKF
+414 KESFKFFSLKF
-425 IFILFGI
+425 IFVLFGI
-432 YNLAGMIMKAL
+432 YNLTGMIMRAL
-443 EKIRNSYDYELMLR
+443 EKIRNSYDYEVMLR
-457 GVVHFPS
+457 GMVHFTS
-464 HIIIFLAVFIF
+464 HIIVFLAVFIF

-480 LAVVIYVIEEK
+480 LAVVTCVIEEK
-491 NRKF
+491 NIEF

>member
-16 NLNLKGYLLTVFSTA
+16 NLNLKGYLLTVFSTV

-61 SVIFIWTF
+61 SVIFVWTF
-69 IFKGKVSYDKKNI
+69 SFKGKVSSDKKNI
-82 LRFIINNILILGALI
+82 LRFITNNILILGALI
-97 FIDGAVIEKLSILIN
+97 FIDGAVIEKLSVLIN

-124 ISYFLIRVKDIFI
+124 ISYFLIRVKDVFI

-191 WFIFNISYIERIN
+191 WFIFNISYIEHIN

-230 VFKNYLEKPEDKE
+230 VFKNYLEKPEDEE
-243 NAEEITLPAVFEKTI
+243 NAGEKITLPAVFEKTI

-280 AGAMAV
+280 AGVTAV
-286 VYLAIVSDLLYYYP
+286 VYLAIISGLFSF
-300 INILIVSAVIL
+300 ILIVFAVIL

-317 QIFITKFCFKFMR
+317 QIFITKFCFKFMG

-343 IYGCTVIVTIL
+343 IYGCAVIVTIL

-359 TILESIIS
+359 IILESILS

-380 NGINGFIVFYVG
+380 NGINGFIVFYAG

-414 KESLKFFSLKF
+414 KESFKFFSLKF
-425 IFILFGI
+425 IFVLFGI
-432 YNLAGMIMKAL
+432 YNLTGMIMRAL
-443 EKIRNSYDYELMLR
+443 EKIRNSYDYEVMLR
-457 GVVHFPS
+457 GMVHFPS
-464 HIIIFLAVFIF
+464 HIIVFLAVFIF

-480 LAVVIYVIEEK
+480 LAVVTCVIEEK
-491 NRKF
+491 NMEL

>member
-16 NLNLKGYLLTVFSTA
+16 NLNLKGYLLTVFSTV

-61 SVIFIWTF
+61 SVIFVWTF
-69 IFKGKVSYDKKNI
+69 IFKGNVSSDKKNI
-82 LRFIINNILILGALI
+82 LRFITNNILILGALI

-191 WFIFNISYIERIN
+191 WFIFNISYIEHIN

-230 VFKNYLEKPEDKE
+230 VFKNYLEKPEDEE
-243 NAEEITLPAVFEKTI
+243 NAGEKITLPAVFEKTI

-265 FKFYGTIAGIYLLCG
+265 FKFYGTVAGIYLLCG
-280 AGAMAV
+280 AGVTAV
-286 VYLAIVSDLLYYYP
+286 VYLAIISGLFSF
-300 INILIVSAVIL
+300 ILIVFAVIL

-317 QIFITKFCFKFMR
+317 QIFITKFCFKFMG

-343 IYGCTVIVTIL
+343 IYGCAVIVTIL

-359 TILESIIS
+359 IILESILS

-380 NGINGFIVFYVG
+380 NGINGFIVFYAG

-425 IFILFGI
+425 IFVLFGI
-432 YNLAGMIMKAL
+432 YNLTGMIMRAL
-443 EKIRNSYDYELMLR
+443 EKIRNSYDYEVMLR
-457 GVVHFPS
+457 GMVHFPS
-464 HIIIFLAVFIF
+464 HIIVFLAVFIF

-480 LAVVIYVIEEK
+480 LAVVTCVIEEK
-491 NRKF
+491 NIEF

>member
-16 NLNLKGYLLTVFSTA
+16 NLNLKGYLLTVFSTV

-61 SVIFIWTF
+61 SVIFVWTF
-69 IFKGKVSYDKKNI
+69 IFKGNVSSDKKNI
-82 LRFIINNILILGALI
+82 LRFITNNILILGALI

-191 WFIFNISYIERIN
+191 WFIFNISYIEHIN

-230 VFKNYLEKPEDKE
+230 VFKNYLEKPEAEE
-243 NAEEITLPAVFEKTI
+243 NAGEKITLPAVFEKTI

-265 FKFYGTIAGIYLLCG
+265 FKFYGTVAGIYLLCG
-280 AGAMAV
+280 AGVTAV
-286 VYLAIVSDLLYYYP
+286 VYLAIISGLFSF
-300 INILIVSAVIL
+300 ILIVFAVIL

-317 QIFITKFCFKFMR
+317 QIFITKFCFKFMG

-343 IYGCTVIVTIL
+343 IYGCAVIVTIL

-359 TILESIIS
+359 IILESILS

-380 NGINGFIVFYVG
+380 NGINGFIVFYAG

-425 IFILFGI
+425 IFVLFGI
-432 YNLAGMIMKAL
+432 YNLTGMIMRAL
-443 EKIRNSYDYELMLR
+443 EKIRNSYDYEVMLR
-457 GVVHFPS
+457 GMVHFPS
-464 HIIIFLAVFIF
+464 HIIVFLAVFIF

-480 LAVVIYVIEEK
+480 LAVVTCFIEEK
-491 NRKF
+491 NIEF

>member
-16 NLNLKGYLLTVFSTA
+16 NLNLKGYLLTVFSTV

-61 SVIFIWTF
+61 SVIFVWTF
-69 IFKGKVSYDKKNI
+69 IFKGKVSSDKKNI
-82 LRFIINNILILGALI
+82 LRFITNNILILGALI
-97 FIDGAVIEKLSILIN
+97 FIDGAVIEKLSVLIN

-191 WFIFNISYIERIN
+191 WFIFNISYIEHIN

-230 VFKNYLEKPEDKE
+230 VFKNYLEKPEDEE
-243 NAEEITLPAVFEKTI
+243 NAGEKITLPAVFEKTI

-280 AGAMAV
+280 AGVTAV
-286 VYLAIVSDLLYYYP
+286 VYLAIISGLFSF
-300 INILIVSAVIL
+300 ILIVFAVIL

-317 QIFITKFCFKFMR
+317 QIFITKFCFKFMG

-343 IYGCTVIVTIL
+343 MYGCAVIVTIL

-359 TILESIIS
+359 IILESILS

-380 NGINGFIVFYVG
+380 NGINGFIVFYAG

-425 IFILFGI
+425 IFVLFGI
-432 YNLAGMIMKAL
+432 YNLTGMIMRAL
-443 EKIRNSYDYELMLR
+443 EKIRNSYDYEVMLR
-457 GVVHFPS
+457 GMVHFPS
-464 HIIIFLAVFIF
+464 HIIVFLAVFIF

-480 LAVVIYVIEEK
+480 LAVVTCVIEEK
-491 NRKF
+491 NIEF

>member
-16 NLNLKGYLLTVFSTA
+16 NLNLKGYLLTVFSTV

-61 SVIFIWTF
+61 SVIFVWTF
-69 IFKGKVSYDKKNI
+69 IFKGKVSSDKKNI

-97 FIDGAVIEKLSILIN
+97 FIDGAVIEKLSVLIN

-124 ISYFLIRVKDIFI
+124 ISYFLIKVKDVFI

-191 WFIFNISYIERIN
+191 WFIFNISYIEHIN

-230 VFKNYLEKPEDKE
+230 VFKNYLEKPEDEE
-243 NAEEITLPAVFEKTI
+243 NAGEKITLPAVFEKTI

-280 AGAMAV
+280 AGVMAV
-286 VYLAIVSDLLYYYP
+286 IYLAIISGLFSF
-300 INILIVSAVIL
+300 ILIVFAVIL

-317 QIFITKFCFKFMR
+317 QIFITKFCFKFMG

-343 IYGCTVIVTIL
+343 IYGCAVIVTIL

-359 TILESIIS
+359 IILESILS

-380 NGINGFIVFYVG
+380 NGINGFIVFYAG

-425 IFILFGI
+425 IFVLFGI
-432 YNLAGMIMKAL
+432 YNLTGMIMRAL
-443 EKIRNSYDYELMLR
+443 EKIRNSYDYEVMLR
-457 GVVHFPS
+457 GMVHFPS
-464 HIIIFLAVFIF
+464 HIIVFLAVFIF

-480 LAVVIYVIEEK
+480 LAVVTCVIEEK
-491 NRKF
+491 NMEF

>member
-16 NLNLKGYLLTVFSTA
+16 NLNLKGYLLTVFSTV

-61 SVIFIWTF
+61 SVIFVWTF
-69 IFKGKVSYDKKNI
+69 SFKGKVSSDKKNI
-82 LRFIINNILILGALI
+82 LRFITNNILILGALI

-191 WFIFNISYIERIN
+191 WFIFNISYIEHIN

-230 VFKNYLEKPEDKE
+230 VFKNYLEKPEDEE
-243 NAEEITLPAVFEKTI
+243 NAGEKITLPAVFEKTI

-280 AGAMAV
+280 AGVTAV
-286 VYLAIVSDLLYYYP
+286 VYLAIISGLFSF
-300 INILIVSAVIL
+300 ILAVFAVIL

-317 QIFITKFCFKFMR
+317 QIFITKFCFKFMG

-343 IYGCTVIVTIL
+343 IYGCAVIVTIL

-359 TILESIIS
+359 IILESILS

-380 NGINGFIVFYVG
+380 NGINGFIVFYAG

-425 IFILFGI
+425 IFVLFGI
-432 YNLAGMIMKAL
+432 YNLTGMIMRAL
-443 EKIRNSYDYELMLR
+443 EKIRNSYDYEVMLR
-457 GVVHFPS
+457 GMVHFPS
-464 HIIIFLAVFIF
+464 HIIVFWQSLFFCIQ
-475 LHTMI
+475 
-480 LAVVIYVIEEK
+480 
-491 NRKF
+491 

>member
-16 NLNLKGYLLTVFSTA
+16 NLNLKGYLLTVFSTV

-61 SVIFIWTF
+61 SVIFVWTF
-69 IFKGKVSYDKKNI
+69 IFKGKVSSDKKNI
-82 LRFIINNILILGALI
+82 LRFITNNILILGALI
-97 FIDGAVIEKLSILIN
+97 FIDGAVIEKLSVLIN

-124 ISYFLIRVKDIFI
+124 ISYFLIRVKDVFI

-191 WFIFNISYIERIN
+191 WFIFNISYIEHIN

-230 VFKNYLEKPEDKE
+230 VFKNYLEKPEDEE
-243 NAEEITLPAVFEKTI
+243 NAGEKITLPAVFEKTI

-280 AGAMAV
+280 AGVTAV
-286 VYLAIVSDLLYYYP
+286 VYLAIISGLFSF
-300 INILIVSAVIL
+300 ILIVFAVIL
-311 GIAAAI
+311 GIATAI
-317 QIFITKFCFKFMR
+317 QIFITKFCFKFMG

-343 IYGCTVIVTIL
+343 IYGCAVIVTIL

-359 TILESIIS
+359 IILESILS

-380 NGINGFIVFYVG
+380 NGINGFIVFYAG

-425 IFILFGI
+425 IFVLFGI
-432 YNLAGMIMKAL
+432 YNLTGMIMRAL
-443 EKIRNSYDYELMLR
+443 EKIRNSYDYEVMLR
-457 GVVHFPS
+457 GMVHFPS
-464 HIIIFLAVFIF
+464 HIIVFLAVFIF

-480 LAVVIYVIEEK
+480 LAVVTCVIEEK
-491 NRKF
+491 NIEF

>member
-16 NLNLKGYLLTVFSTA
+16 NLNLKGYLLTVFSTV

-61 SVIFIWTF
+61 SVIFVWTF
-69 IFKGKVSYDKKNI
+69 IFKGNVSSDKKNI
-82 LRFIINNILILGALI
+82 LRFITNNILILGALI

-191 WFIFNISYIERIN
+191 WFIFNISYIEHIN

-223 ILVFVLS
+223 ILVFVLA
-230 VFKNYLEKPEDKE
+230 VFKNYLEKPEDEE
-243 NAEEITLPAVFEKTI
+243 NAGEKITLPAVFEKTI

-265 FKFYGTIAGIYLLCG
+265 FKFYGTVAGIYLLCG
-280 AGAMAV
+280 AGVTAV
-286 VYLAIVSDLLYYYP
+286 VYLAIISGLFSF
-300 INILIVSAVIL
+300 ILIVFAVIL

-317 QIFITKFCFKFMR
+317 QIFITKFCFKFMG

-343 IYGCTVIVTIL
+343 IYGCAVIVTIL

-359 TILESIIS
+359 IILESILS

-380 NGINGFIVFYVG
+380 NGINGFIVFYAG

-425 IFILFGI
+425 IFVLFGI
-432 YNLAGMIMKAL
+432 YNLTGMIMRAL
-443 EKIRNSYDYELMLR
+443 EKIRNSYDYEVMLR
-457 GVVHFPS
+457 GMVHFPS
-464 HIIIFLAVFIF
+464 HIIVFLAVFIF

-480 LAVVIYVIEEK
+480 LAVVTCVIEEK
-491 NRKF
+491 NIEF

>member
-16 NLNLKGYLLTVFSTA
+16 NLNLKGYLLTVFSTV

-61 SVIFIWTF
+61 SVIFVWTF
-69 IFKGKVSYDKKNI
+69 IFKGKVSSDKKNI
-82 LRFIINNILILGALI
+82 LRFITNNILILGALI
-97 FIDGAVIEKLSILIN
+97 FIDGAVIEKLSVLIN

-149 GNEKISFIESGKIF
+149 GNEKISFIESRKIF

-183 AAGCIDLT
+183 AASCIDLT
-191 WFIFNISYIERIN
+191 WFIFNISYIEHIN
-204 LNEIFVYIGVFLN
+204 LNEIFVYIGIFLN

-230 VFKNYLEKPEDKE
+230 VFKNYLEKPEDEE
-243 NAEEITLPAVFEKTI
+243 NAGEKITLPAVFEKTI

-280 AGAMAV
+280 AGVTAV
-286 VYLAIVSDLLYYYP
+286 VYLAIISGLFSF
-300 INILIVSAVIL
+300 ILIVFAVIL

-317 QIFITKFCFKFMR
+317 QIFITKFCFKFMG

-343 IYGCTVIVTIL
+343 IYGCAVIVTIL

-359 TILESIIS
+359 IILESILS

-380 NGINGFIVFYVG
+380 NGINGFIVFYAG

-425 IFILFGI
+425 IFVLFGI
-432 YNLAGMIMKAL
+432 YNLTGMIMRAL
-443 EKIRNSYDYELMLR
+443 EKIRNSYDYEVMLR
-457 GVVHFPS
+457 GMVHFPS
-464 HIIIFLAVFIF
+464 HIIVFLAVFIF

-480 LAVVIYVIEEK
+480 LAVVTCVIEEK
-491 NRKF
+491 NMEL

>member
-16 NLNLKGYLLTVFSTA
+16 NLNLKGYLLTVFSTV

-61 SVIFIWTF
+61 SVIFVWTF
-69 IFKGKVSYDKKNI
+69 IFKGNVSSDKKNI
-82 LRFIINNILILGALI
+82 LRFITNNILILGALI
-97 FIDGAVIEKLSILIN
+97 FIDGAVIEKLSVLIN

-183 AAGCIDLT
+183 AASCIDLT
-191 WFIFNISYIERIN
+191 WFIFNISYIEHIN

-230 VFKNYLEKPEDKE
+230 VFKNYLEKPEDEE
-243 NAEEITLPAVFEKTI
+243 NAEEEITLPAVFEKTI

-280 AGAMAV
+280 AGVTAV
-286 VYLAIVSDLLYYYP
+286 VYLAIISGLFSF
-300 INILIVSAVIL
+300 ILIVFAVIL

-317 QIFITKFCFKFMR
+317 QIFITKFCFKFMG

-343 IYGCTVIVTIL
+343 IYGCAVIVTIL

-359 TILESIIS
+359 IILESILS
-367 IISEDNYAAVIFS
+367 IISEDNYATVIFS
-380 NGINGFIVFYVG
+380 NGINGFIVFYAG

-414 KESLKFFSLKF
+414 KESFKFFSLKF
-425 IFILFGI
+425 IFVLFGI
-432 YNLAGMIMKAL
+432 YNLTGMIMRAL
-443 EKIRNSYDYELMLR
+443 EKIRNSYDYEVMLR
-457 GVVHFPS
+457 GMVHFPS
-464 HIIIFLAVFIF
+464 HIIVFLAVFIF

-480 LAVVIYVIEEK
+480 LAVVTCVIEEK
-491 NRKF
+491 NMEF

>member
-1 MEKGLLKNIFLDTKN
+1 MEKGLLKNIFLDTRN
-16 NLNLKGYLLTVFSTA
+16 NLNLKGYLLTVFSTV

-43 TSDIKIEKI
+43 TSDVKIEKI

-69 IFKGKVSYDKKNI
+69 IFKGKIYSDKQNI

-97 FIDGAVIEKLSILIN
+97 FINGAVSEKLSILIN
-112 TAFSERNIIFLM
+112 AAFSERNIIFLM

-183 AAGCIDLT
+183 AANCLDLT

-204 LNEIFVYIGVFLN
+204 LNEIFVYIGIFLN

-230 VFKNYLEKPEDKE
+230 VFKNYLEKPKDKE
-243 NAEEITLPAVFEKTI
+243 NAEEKITLPAVFEKTI

-280 AGAMAV
+280 AGVMAV
-286 VYLAIVSDLLYYYP
+286 VYLAIIRGLFSF
-300 INILIVSAVIL
+300 ILIVFAVIL
-311 GIAAAI
+311 GITAAI

-359 TILESIIS
+359 IILESILS

-380 NGINGFIVFYVG
+380 NGINGFIVFYAG

-414 KESLKFFSLKF
+414 KESLKFFSWKF
-425 IFILFGI
+425 IFVLFGI
-432 YNLAGMIMKAL
+432 YNLVGMIMRAL

-464 HIIIFLAVFIF
+464 HIIVFLAVFIF

-491 NRKF
+491 NREF

>member
-16 NLNLKGYLLTVFSTA
+16 NLNLKGYLLTVFSTV

-52 GIDFWSVML
+52 GIDFWSIML
-61 SVIFIWTF
+61 SVIFVWTF
-69 IFKGKVSYDKKNI
+69 IFKGKVSSDKKNI
-82 LRFIINNILILGALI
+82 LRFITNNILILGALI
-97 FIDGAVIEKLSILIN
+97 FIDGAVIEKLSVLIN

-191 WFIFNISYIERIN
+191 WFIFNISYIEHIN

-230 VFKNYLEKPEDKE
+230 VFKNYLEKPEDEE
-243 NAEEITLPAVFEKTI
+243 NAEEEITLPAVFEKTI

-280 AGAMAV
+280 AGVMAV
-286 VYLAIVSDLLYYYP
+286 VYLAIISGLFSF
-300 INILIVSAVIL
+300 ILIVFAVIL

-317 QIFITKFCFKFMR
+317 QIFITKFCFKFMG

-343 IYGCTVIVTIL
+343 IYGCAVIVTIL

-359 TILESIIS
+359 IILESILS

-380 NGINGFIVFYVG
+380 NGINGFIVFYAG

-425 IFILFGI
+425 IFVLFGI
-432 YNLAGMIMKAL
+432 YNLTGMIMRAL
-443 EKIRNSYDYELMLR
+443 EKIRNSYDYEVMLR
-457 GVVHFPS
+457 GMVHFPS
-464 HIIIFLAVFIF
+464 HIIVFLAVFIF

-480 LAVVIYVIEEK
+480 LAVVTCVIEEK
-491 NRKF
+491 NIEF